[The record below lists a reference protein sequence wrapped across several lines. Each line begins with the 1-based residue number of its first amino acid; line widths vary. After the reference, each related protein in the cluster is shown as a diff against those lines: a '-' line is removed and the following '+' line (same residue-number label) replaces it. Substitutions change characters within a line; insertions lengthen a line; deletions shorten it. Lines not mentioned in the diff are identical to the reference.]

1 MHRLAELA
9 PLASISKHDIGG
21 IVFAVIAVALIAW
34 GVVRIAAKAA
44 GAVLFT
50 ILGVVAVVVAILLFT
65 RAV

>member
-1 MHRLAELA
+1 MHPAELA
-9 PLASISKHDIGG
+9 PLVAISKHDIGG
-21 IVFAVIAVALIAW
+21 IVFVVIAVALIAF

-50 ILGVVAVVVAILLFT
+50 ILGVVAVVIAILLFT

>member
-1 MHRLAELA
+1 MHRLAELV

-21 IVFAVIAVALIAW
+21 IVFLVIAVALIAW
-34 GVVRIAAKAA
+34 GIVRIVAKAA

-50 ILGVVAVVVAILLFT
+50 VLGVVAIVVAILLFT